1 MLGPMGIQTCPV
13 NVQHRGLADLNQGQA
28 GGQQVQ
34 EPEGRGWKREGLRP
48 EFLLRMFQEKKRR

>member
-1 MLGPMGIQTCPV
+1 MGIQACPV
-13 NVQHRGLADLNQGQA
+13 SVQHRGLADLNQGQA